1 VQHFRIASDSEV
13 EYDRPAF
20 LPRALDSD
28 HFSDAFS
35 ASADEFTDAEPDRFA
50 NPFDA
55 TPSRNLPS
63 ESPDEQELENTVRE
77 AGSILTRVANSAT
90 SILQNQILPAAQQV
104 VATGQPYIIQ
114 LGGRTFKLTIH
125 MARELLSRP
134 TLALG
139 LIYGFTLDNKMMPED
154 WIEMAQRVVLTGDPP
169 PEYSYA
175 EQMIN
180 LLLNMGEMGFQGAL
194 PHVALTWASKLGK
207 IMGEHL
213 ANEQNVAP
221 RALKAIAK
229 LGMQSLVKLWS
240 ARRAVTNYHD
250 RRPPQR
256 RGRHSS
262 ESDHDPTAASS
273 NQGRAVHVAPSSDS
287 DNKPLVRSWP
297 TKKKKQPAAPASD
310 SDNKPLVRGTPA
322 SDSDNKPLAQTNPR
336 RNQADI
342 HRNTPGRVR
351 IRAKKDIY
359 THLTQ
364 RSGRGM
370 PAMTPALVNYAPGVR
385 QSKRGG
391 GKTIQAMAPILEFN
405 EAADDPYLM
414 RQQAH

>member
-1 VQHFRIASDSEV
+1 MTGPSSNPPAAPVQHFRIASDSEV

-262 ESDHDPTAASS
+262 ESDHDPKAASS
-273 NQGRAVHVAPSSDS
+273 NQGRAIHVAPSSDS
-287 DNKPLVRSWP
+287 DNKPLVKSWP
-297 TKKKKQPAAPASD
+297 KKKQPAAPASD
-310 SDNKPLVRGTPA
+310 SDNKPLVRGTPF
-322 SDSDNKPLAQTNPR
+322 
-336 RNQADI
+336 I
-342 HRNTPGRVR
+342 
-351 IRAKKDIY
+351 
-359 THLTQ
+359 
-364 RSGRGM
+364 
-370 PAMTPALVNYAPGVR
+370 
-385 QSKRGG
+385 
-391 GKTIQAMAPILEFN
+391 
-405 EAADDPYLM
+405 
-414 RQQAH
+414 

>member
-1 VQHFRIASDSEV
+1 MTAPSSNPPAAPVQHFRIDTDSEV

-273 NQGRAVHVAPSSDS
+273 NQGRAIHVAPSSDS
-287 DNKPLVRSWP
+287 DNKPLVRRPPS
-297 TKKKKQPAAPASD
+297 
-310 SDNKPLVRGTPA
+310 

-391 GKTIQAMAPILEFN
+391 GKTIRAMAPILEFN

>member
-1 VQHFRIASDSEV
+1 MTAPSSNPPAAPVQHFRIDTDSEV

-90 SILQNQILPAAQQV
+90 SILQNEILPAAQQV

-287 DNKPLVRSWP
+287 DNKPLVRRPPSSDSDNKPLVKSWP
-297 TKKKKQPAAPASD
+297 KKKQPAAPAS
-310 SDNKPLVRGTPA
+310 NEPRARPRRLALTGKQTERGTLYDGFRIPP
-322 SDSDNKPLAQTNPR
+322 SPDSDNKPLA
-336 RNQADI
+336 
-342 HRNTPGRVR
+342 
-351 IRAKKDIY
+351 
-359 THLTQ
+359 
-364 RSGRGM
+364 
-370 PAMTPALVNYAPGVR
+370 LVNYASGVR

-391 GKTIQAMAPILEFN
+391 GKTIRAMAPILEFN

-414 RQQAH
+414 RQQVN